1 MKRFQFRLESLLRYR
16 EHLLEQAQQEVAGI
30 RADVLAC
37 DERIALLE
45 KDSAANNQKLDKEVS
60 AGIDV
65 KRYQHYTKYLEGIES
80 NLGAENLSRKQLMKF
95 LEEKQKHLHQRAIDK
110 KVLENLKNR
119 RRDDYYK
126 DLIQRLHKDTDDTVI
141 VRQAR
146 SMVQ

>member
-1 MKRFQFRLESLLRYR
+1 MKRFQFRLEPLLRYR
-16 EHLLEQAQQEVAGI
+16 EHLLGQAQQEVARI

-45 KDSAANNQKLDKEVS
+45 KDSAVTNQELDKEVS
-60 AGIDV
+60 GGIDV

-80 NLGAENLSRKQLMKF
+80 NLGAENLSRKQLVKLF
-95 LEEKQKHLHQRAIDK
+95 EEKQKHLHQRSIDK

-141 VRQAR
+141 VRQSR

>member
-1 MKRFQFRLESLLRYR
+1 MKRFQFRLEPLLRYR
-16 EHLLEQAQQEVAGI
+16 EHLLGQAQQEVAGI

-37 DERIALLE
+37 DERITLLE
-45 KDSAANNQKLDKEVS
+45 KDSAVTNQELDKEVS
-60 AGIDV
+60 GGIDV

-80 NLGAENLSRKQLMKF
+80 NLGAENLSRKQMVKLF
-95 LEEKQKHLHQRAIDK
+95 EEKQKHLHQRSIDK

-126 DLIQRLHKDTDDTVI
+126 DLIQRLHKETDDTVI
-141 VRQAR
+141 DRQAR

>member
-1 MKRFQFRLESLLRYR
+1 MKRFQFRLEPLLSYR
-16 EHLLEQAQQEVAGI
+16 EHLLGQAQQEVARI

-45 KDSAANNQKLDKEVS
+45 KDSDVTNQELDKEVS

-65 KRYQHYTKYLEGIES
+65 KRYRHYTKYLEGIES
-80 NLGAENLSRKQLMKF
+80 SLGAENISRKQMVKLF
-95 LEEKQKHLHQRAIDK
+95 EEKQKHLHQRSIDK

-126 DLIQRLHKDTDDTVI
+126 DLIQRLHKETDDTVI

>member
-1 MKRFQFRLESLLRYR
+1 MKRFQFRLEPLLSYR
-16 EHLLEQAQQEVAGI
+16 EHLLGQAQQEVARI

-45 KDSAANNQKLDKEVS
+45 KDSAVTNQELDKEVS
-60 AGIDV
+60 TGIDV

-80 NLGAENLSRKQLMKF
+80 NLGAENLSRKQMVKLF
-95 LEEKQKHLHQRAIDK
+95 EEKQKHLRQRSIDK

-126 DLIQRLHKDTDDTVI
+126 DLIQRLHKETDDIVI

-146 SMVQ
+146 GMVQ

>member
-16 EHLLEQAQQEVAGI
+16 EHLLGQAKQEVARI

-37 DERIALLE
+37 DERITLLE
-45 KDSAANNQKLDKEVS
+45 KDSDVTNQELDKEVS

-80 NLGAENLSRKQLMKF
+80 NLGAENLSRKQMVKLF
-95 LEEKQKHLHQRAIDK
+95 EEKQKLLHQRAIDK

-126 DLIQRLHKDTDDTVI
+126 DLIQRLHKETDDTVI
-141 VRQAR
+141 DRQAR

>member
-1 MKRFQFRLESLLRYR
+1 MKRFQFRLEPLLRYR
-16 EHLLEQAQQEVAGI
+16 EHLLGQAQQEVARI

-45 KDSAANNQKLDKEVS
+45 KDSAVTNQELDKEVS
-60 AGIDV
+60 GGIDV

-80 NLGAENLSRKQLMKF
+80 NLGAENLSRNQMVKLF
-95 LEEKQKHLHQRAIDK
+95 EEKQKHLHQRSIDK